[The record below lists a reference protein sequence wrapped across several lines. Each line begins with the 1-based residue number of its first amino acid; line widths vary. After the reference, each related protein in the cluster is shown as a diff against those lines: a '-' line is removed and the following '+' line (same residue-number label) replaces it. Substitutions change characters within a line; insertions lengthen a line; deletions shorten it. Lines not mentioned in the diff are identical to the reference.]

1 MKSFK
6 PDFCFVVLNGDALP
20 DQKVLQSLK
29 PTGLIKTPTGRYIFF
44 QDRPYNLSECQELT
58 DLLGGVQGIRRIF
71 DYSQPK
77 EQKVQG
83 LMWERRSQ
91 PSIRLSSIVAVST
104 VEQNNF
110 QVYFNKH
117 YLTLT
122 FRSRSAAQDA
132 RLDLL
137 RRINNESKDS

>member
-58 DLLGGVQGIRRIF
+58 DLLGGVQGIHE
-71 DYSQPK
+71 SLTTVN
-77 EQKVQG
+77 QK
-83 LMWERRSQ
+83 
-91 PSIRLSSIVAVST
+91 
-104 VEQNNF
+104 
-110 QVYFNKH
+110 NKK
-117 YLTLT
+117 
-122 FRSRSAAQDA
+122 F
-132 RLDLL
+132 
-137 RRINNESKDS
+137 KV